1 MSISMNYPP
10 LCKDKGNDAASS
22 FAFRKR
28 DIAVDYFKMLATLLV
43 MNSHAEMLY
52 PKYQVLASGGAI
64 GDGLFMFC
72 SGFTLFL
79 GTMGRFDNYYKRRL
93 QRIVP
98 SMVALSVILALAGW
112 FSGNSIEGTTIGMTL
127 SSKNYLTWILLFY
140 IPLFFVRK
148 YFSNKM
154 AWVFA
159 GLTVMTGI
167 AYYFFPYKQE
177 TGIKGMW
184 GSLYHDYK
192 WFWYFVIMF
201 WGAYIGSVKDRLTTK
216 PVRDAIMTFLCFIGF
231 YALPVLSKRFAEVAP
246 FQIVMLPLLMGF
258 LFYFYR
264 LLSADVFARFYQ
276 KKILN
281 WFILVIGG
289 LCLESYLIHMKLFT
303 DRFNSIF
310 PFNLIIIYVAV
321 LVAAYLLRCISR
333 IILQTFQKEP
343 FNWNAVFKLY

>member
-1 MSISMNYPP
+1 MIINYVPP
-10 LCKDKGNDAASS
+10 LCKNREKNEAALSS
-22 FAFRKR
+22 VSRKR

-43 MNSHAEMLY
+43 MNSHAEILY
-52 PKYQVLASGGAI
+52 PKYQILASGGAI

-98 SMVALSVILALAGW
+98 SMIALSVILAVAGW
-112 FSGNSIEGTTIGMTL
+112 FSGNSIEGTIIGMTL
-127 SSKNYLTWILLFY
+127 SSKNYLIWILLFY

-154 AWVFA
+154 VWVFA
-159 GLTVMTGI
+159 GLTLMVGI

-177 TGIKGMW
+177 TGIKGLW
-184 GSLYHDYK
+184 GSHYHDYK

-201 WGAYIGSVKDRLTTK
+201 WGAYVGSVKDCLTPK
-216 PVRDAIMTFLCFIGF
+216 PVRDAIMTMLCFIGF
-231 YALPVLSKRFAEVAP
+231 YALPALSKRFVEVAP

-258 LFYFYR
+258 LFYLYR
-264 LLSADVFARFYQ
+264 LLSANIFVRLYRR
-276 KKILN
+276 KTVN
-281 WFILVIGG
+281 WFILVVGG
-289 LCLESYLIHMKLFT
+289 LCLESFLIHMKLFT

-310 PFNLIIIYVAV
+310 PLNLLMIYVAV
-321 LVAAYLLRCISR
+321 LVAAYLLRCLSR
-333 IILQTFQKEP
+333 TILQTFQKEP
-343 FNWNAVFKLY
+343 FDWNAVFKLY